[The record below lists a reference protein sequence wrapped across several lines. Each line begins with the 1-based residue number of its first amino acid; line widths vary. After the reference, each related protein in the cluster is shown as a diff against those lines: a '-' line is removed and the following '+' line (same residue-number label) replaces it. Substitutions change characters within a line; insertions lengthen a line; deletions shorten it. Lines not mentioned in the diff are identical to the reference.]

1 MDPVPYLHTHAFRV
15 VMAEVDVAQIH
26 FTAMFRWID
35 RGFCEYL
42 AALDHPFTR
51 LLEEGPGTPIVD
63 ARCRFHQR
71 VLLDD
76 ILTLHTWV
84 SGVGQTSFRGRH
96 HFVRD
101 GDLAV
106 EGEMVHVCV
115 NRETR
120 EPVPVP
126 EWLRDAAFPDGA
138 IPYA

>member
-1 MDPVPYLHTHAFRV
+1 MSAAHLHSHTFRV
-15 VMAEVDVAQIH
+15 VMAEVDMAQIH
-26 FTAMFRWID
+26 FTAMFRWMD

-71 VLLDD
+71 VMLDD
-76 ILTLHTWV
+76 MLTLHTWV
-84 SGVGQTSFRGRH
+84 SGVGRTSFRGRH
-96 HFVRD
+96 HFLHN
-101 GDLAV
+101 GELAV

-120 EPVPVP
+120 EPLPVP
-126 EWLRDAAFPDGA
+126 DWLRAAAFEEDA